1 MSLLFP
7 DSENLDRATLVSLT
21 KAYEAAWVELAAK
34 HYFSSSQLAGLIDVM
49 ATAIRDLY
57 RGGQR
62 GQSKLTHHAV
72 TRALG
77 VSHGTVVFGH
87 RGRGA
92 SV

>member
-7 DSENLDRATLVSLT
+7 DSEKLDKATLDSLT
-21 KAYEAAWVELAAK
+21 TAYEAACVELAAE

-77 VSHGTVVFGH
+77 VSHGIVVLGY
-87 RGRGA
+87 RGRGT